1 MYEINGIYTYIP
13 LICTNNIYIY
23 TCRNIPGNIHVN
35 IHAHVN
41 VQQVVTGS
49 LVDCLCLLFLCRL
62 NDELSENSLPHVVQ
76 Q

>member
-1 MYEINGIYTYIP
+1 MLFHEFQKIEKQS
-13 LICTNNIYIY
+13 LAHKSIYIHA
-23 TCRNIPGNIHVN
+23 NIHANIHVS
-35 IHAHVN
+35 IPAHVN

-76 Q
+76 E